1 MAIRTAGEVA
11 AEAEMLGGIRP
22 GTEAGGEICIAATQT
37 EAGQAFEQLLQVV
50 PRS

>member
-1 MAIRTAGEVA
+1 MAIRTAGQVA
-11 AEAEMLGGIRP
+11 AEAELLGGISL
-22 GTEAGGEICIAATQT
+22 GTEAGGEISTAVTET